1 MFRHSLSEAL
11 GNSEIVRR
19 ILLLAV
25 KTAGNG
31 TSGSSFAREVAAIF
45 SMFNKKKMLFFLARK
60 NKAINF

>member
-11 GNSEIVRR
+11 GNLEIVRR

-31 TSGSSFAREVAAIF
+31 MSGSSFAREVAAIF
-45 SMFNKKKMLFFLARK
+45 SMFNKKNVVFLVRK